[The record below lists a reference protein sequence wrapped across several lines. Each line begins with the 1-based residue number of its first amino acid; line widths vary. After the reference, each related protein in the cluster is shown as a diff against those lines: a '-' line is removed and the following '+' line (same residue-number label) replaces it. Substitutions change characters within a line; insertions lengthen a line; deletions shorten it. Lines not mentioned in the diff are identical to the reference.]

1 MKKKGISLLLVLAM
15 VLSLVSTVMAEDTSA
30 VKSVYTATRQKLSA
44 RMGTYRWENGQDDW
58 DVFALA
64 RDGFSISQ
72 TYKDCIKNFT
82 PTEKTHITDYARAI
96 LTLTACGEKVSDAL
110 LTGVTDLS
118 RLLSNN
124 EVISALLALD
134 SKNYTVPNG
143 GMSRETL
150 INMILASQQPD
161 NAWGYSDYN
170 KDTHQWVCYGS
181 EVDTTAMAITALAP
195 YYSKNLK
202 VEAAIDSALVWL
214 RNQQI
219 AEGKPEGAFL
229 SWGSVSVES
238 TAQVIVAL
246 TTLGKDP
253 TKWNGHDAVAAM
265 CTMAVPGGG
274 FLGAVYNEAYEFTG
288 YAYNEMS
295 TAQGYYALVAYERFK
310 AHKSALYDMTGGM
323 NLLENLSAYM
333 PEISKVAEQ
342 AVVTA
347 LPVVAGAV
355 AADAVPAIKEA
366 ISAVKEHNQAIAA
379 KLLTKV
385 TVKPAEKQVIQPAV
399 QERPV
404 VASVQTGDPGI
415 VLYGVLG
422 ISALLGMGYLGKKK
436 D

>member
-30 VKSVYTATRQKLSA
+30 VKSVYTATRQMLSA
-44 RMGTYRWENGQDDW
+44 RMGTYRWADGQDDW

-72 TYKDCIKNFT
+72 TYKDSIKNFK
-82 PTEKTHITDYARAI
+82 PTEKTTITDYARAI

-118 RLLSNN
+118 RLWSNN
-124 EVISALLALD
+124 EVIFALLALD
-134 SKNYTVPNG
+134 SKNYTVPSG

-150 INMILASQQPD
+150 INMILASQQP
-161 NAWGYSDYN
+161 NYAWGYSEYD
-170 KDTHQWVCYGS
+170 KGTGLWKTEYGTN
-181 EVDTTAMAITALAP
+181 VDTTAMAITALAP
-195 YYSKNLK
+195 YYSKNLR

-214 RNQQI
+214 RNQQMPD
-219 AEGKPEGAFL
+219 GTFGG
-229 SWGSVSVES
+229 GSASVES

-274 FLGAVYNEAYEFTG
+274 FLGAVYNEAFEITG

>member
-1 MKKKGISLLLVLAM
+1 MKKKGISLLLALAM

-30 VKSVYTATRQKLSA
+30 VKSVYTATRQMLSA
-44 RMGTYRWENGQDDW
+44 RMGTYRWADGQDDW

-64 RDGFSISQ
+64 RDGISIPQSYINSVKAFS
-72 TYKDCIKNFT
+72 
-82 PTEKTHITDYARAI
+82 PTSDAKITDCARAI

-110 LTGVTDLS
+110 LTGVTDLN
-118 RLLSNN
+118 RLVSNN
-124 EVISALLALD
+124 DVIYALLALD
-134 SKNYTVPNG
+134 SKNYTVPSG

-219 AEGKPEGAFL
+219 AEGKSEGAFL

-238 TAQVIVAL
+238 NAQVIVAL

-265 CTMAVPGGG
+265 CTMAISGGG
-274 FLGAVYNEAYEFTG
+274 FLSTYTNE
-288 YAYNEMS
+288 YNEMS

-310 AHKSALYDMTGGM
+310 SHKSALYDMTGGM

-333 PEISKVAEQ
+333 PEISKAAEQ
-342 AVVTA
+342 AAVTV

-399 QERPV
+399 QERPA
-404 VASVQTGDPGI
+404 VASVQTGDSGI

>member
-30 VKSVYTATRQKLSA
+30 VKSVYTATRQMLSA
-44 RMGTYRWENGQDDW
+44 RMGTYRWGGENGNADW

-72 TYKDCIKNFT
+72 TYKDSIKSFT
-82 PTEKTHITDYARAI
+82 STEKTTISDYARAI

-110 LTGVTDLS
+110 LAGVTDLS
-118 RLLSNN
+118 KLGSNN
-124 EVISALLALD
+124 EVIYALLALD
-134 SKNYTVPNG
+134 SKNYTVPTNG
-143 GMSRETL
+143 MRRETL

-161 NAWGYSDYN
+161 NAWGYSTY
-170 KDTHQWVCYGS
+170 KKGTGQWECYGTD
-181 EVDTTAMAITALAP
+181 VDTTAMAITALAP
-195 YYSKNLK
+195 YYFKNLR
-202 VEAAIDSALVWL
+202 VEAAIDRALVWL

-219 AEGKPEGAFL
+219 AEGISEGAFL

-238 TAQVIVAL
+238 VAQVIVAL

-265 CTMAVPGGG
+265 CTMAVSGGG
-274 FLGAVYNEAYEFTG
+274 FLSTYTNTYD
-288 YAYNEMS
+288 EMS

-342 AVVTA
+342 AVVTV
-347 LPVVAGAV
+347 LPVVAGAI

-385 TVKPAEKQVIQPAV
+385 TVKPAEKQAVLSAV

>member
-30 VKSVYTATRQKLSA
+30 VKSVYTATRQMLSA
-44 RMGTYRWENGQDDW
+44 RMGTYRWADGQDDW

-64 RDGFSISQ
+64 RDGFSISK
-72 TYKDCIKNFT
+72 TYKDSIKSFT
-82 PTEKTHITDYARAI
+82 PTATTSISKCALAI

-110 LTGVTDLS
+110 LDGVTDLS
-118 RLLSNN
+118 RLGSND
-124 EVISALLALD
+124 ELIFALLALD
-134 SKNYTVPNG
+134 SKNYTVPSG

-150 INMILASQQPD
+150 INMILALQQPD
-161 NAWGYSDYN
+161 NAWGYSEYK

-195 YYSKNLK
+195 YYSKNLR

-214 RNQQI
+214 RKQQMP
-219 AEGKPEGAFL
+219 AGTFAGWSGAC
-229 SWGSVSVES
+229 VES

-253 TKWNGHDAVAAM
+253 TKWNGHDAVTAM
-265 CTMAVPGGG
+265 CTMAVSGGG
-274 FLGAVYNEAYEFTG
+274 FLSTYSNTYD
-288 YAYNEMS
+288 EMS

-333 PEISKVAEQ
+333 PEISRVAEQ
-342 AVVTA
+342 AAVTV

-399 QERPV
+399 QERPA

>member
-15 VLSLVSTVMAEDTSA
+15 ALSLVSTVMAEDTSA

-44 RMGTYRWENGQDDW
+44 RMGTYSWGGADGAEDW

-64 RDGFSISQ
+64 RDGFSISK
-72 TYKDCIKNFT
+72 TYKDSIKSFT
-82 PTEKTHITDYARAI
+82 PTATTSISECARAI

-110 LTGVTDLS
+110 LDGVTDRN
-118 RLLSNN
+118 RLGSNN
-124 EVISALLALD
+124 EVIFALLALD
-134 SKNYTVPNG
+134 SKNYTVPSG

-150 INMILASQQPD
+150 ISMILASQQSD
-161 NAWGYSDYN
+161 YGWGYSTYDKGNDLWAPPYMN
-170 KDTHQWVCYGS
+170 MTD
-181 EVDTTAMAITALAP
+181 VDTTAMAITALAP

-214 RNQQI
+214 RNQQFKD
-219 AEGKPEGAFL
+219 GTFGG
-229 SWGSVSVES
+229 WGSASVES

-253 TKWNGHDAVAAM
+253 TKWNGHDAVTAM
-265 CTMAVPGGG
+265 CTMAVSGGG
-274 FLGAVYNEAYEFTG
+274 FLSTYTNEYDET
-288 YAYNEMS
+288 S

-323 NLLENLSAYM
+323 NLLGNLSAYM
-333 PEISKVAEQ
+333 PEISKVAEHA
-342 AVVTA
+342 AVTVLPIVT
-347 LPVVAGAV
+347 GAV
-355 AADAVPAIKEA
+355 IDEAVPAIKEA
-366 ISAVKEHNQAIAA
+366 ISAVKEHNQAIAT

-385 TVKPAEKQVIQPAV
+385 TVKPTEKQVVQPAV

-404 VASVQTGDPGI
+404 VASVQTGDAGI

>member
-15 VLSLVSTVMAEDTSA
+15 ALSLVSTVMAEDTSA
-30 VKSVYTATRQKLSA
+30 VKSVYTATRQMLSA
-44 RMGTYRWENGQDDW
+44 RMGTYRWADGQDDW

-64 RDGFSISQ
+64 RDGFSISK
-72 TYKDCIKNFT
+72 TYKDSIKNFT
-82 PTEKTHITDYARAI
+82 PTATTFISKCALAI

-110 LTGVTDLS
+110 LDGVTDLS
-118 RLLSNN
+118 RLGSND
-124 EVISALLALD
+124 ELIFALLALD
-134 SKNYTVPNG
+134 SKNYTVPSG

-150 INMILASQQPD
+150 INMILALQQPD
-161 NAWGYSDYN
+161 NAWGWSTYD
-170 KDTHQWVCYGS
+170 KGTGLWETEYGTD
-181 EVDTTAMAITALAP
+181 VDTTAMAITALAP

-214 RNQQI
+214 RKQQMP
-219 AEGKPEGAFL
+219 AGTFAGWSGAC
-229 SWGSVSVES
+229 VES

-265 CTMAVPGGG
+265 CTMAVSGGG
-274 FLGAVYNEAYEFTG
+274 FLSTYSNTYD
-288 YAYNEMS
+288 EMS

-342 AVVTA
+342 AAVTV
-347 LPVVAGAV
+347 LPIVTGAV
-355 AADAVPAIKEA
+355 IDEAVPAIKEA

-385 TVKPAEKQVIQPAV
+385 TVKPTEKQVVQPAV